1 MTQLLH
7 PTTFLLPSPARVAL
21 TTPRPSLFPPPSG
34 INNLVC
40 TITPSLPC
48 ETSGGILCHAE
59 LRQMKYEREGR
70 RERYYQGL
78 AWYSKNVF
86 VMVASL
92 FERKQEDDKMMK

>member
-1 MTQLLH
+1 
-7 PTTFLLPSPARVAL
+7 
-21 TTPRPSLFPPPSG
+21 
-34 INNLVC
+34 
-40 TITPSLPC
+40 
-48 ETSGGILCHAE
+48 
-59 LRQMKYEREGR
+59 MKYEREGR